1 MHANLTYQLLVGQVA
16 LRIGVV
22 LVLIFILCLAQ
33 SFLQLVV
40 VITRQISLQLWRKS
54 CLFLFSNLL
63 DPMYQPQVTDCILD
77 YRSVLLQRLISEF
90 NEVFEGLE
98 GELAEHVLVVVVVIL
113 HHVFGMQLSIL
124 QFFKGLSVVA
134 VLVVGTAAHVLEPH
148 RLVVMDAHIVAAV
161 LHKDVHYSCS
171 TLHIARLER
180 HHGRLGVDGAI
191 SFVKVT
197 RLLVEYGGA
206 HPVALLLENST
217 LKRVKLKQSGRVVD
231 GLVNKLECFI

>member
-1 MHANLTYQLLVGQVA
+1 
-16 LRIGVV
+16 
-22 LVLIFILCLAQ
+22 
-33 SFLQLVV
+33 
-40 VITRQISLQLWRKS
+40 
-54 CLFLFSNLL
+54 
-63 DPMYQPQVTDCILD
+63 MYQPQVTDCILD

-231 GLVNKLECFI
+231 GLFNKLECFI